1 MSEAEAELLYHP
13 VHSHLKA
20 VKVKPTGSG
29 KSNWYPTTSATPT
42 SGLQISG
49 ECTKRRARPPA
60 AMRDATWQAI
70 PRSKGNTLQTHSLS
84 QGASGPTSSQHNL
97 SLLQTNGMIPASCP
111 FDEQPDL
118 QKWVMTVLCPD
129 MRESDFDPS
138 DWGPLTLSDLGNCT
152 VCLAP
157 AVYPDIILPTTLLL
171 PHRPATSA
179 PQQPW
184 ATTEPPLPRDDRPP
198 QAPPSQPV

>member
-1 MSEAEAELLYHP
+1 
-13 VHSHLKA
+13 
-20 VKVKPTGSG
+20 
-29 KSNWYPTTSATPT
+29 
-42 SGLQISG
+42 
-49 ECTKRRARPPA
+49 
-60 AMRDATWQAI
+60 MRDATWQAI

-97 SLLQTNGMIPASCP
+97 SLLQTNGMIPEASCP

-184 ATTEPPLPRDDRPP
+184 ATTEPPLPRDDRRRRHRPRSQLDYQVPCPTPP
-198 QAPPSQPV
+198 REHLLERPHQFASTRLSAHQLLRDTLLTSPASPRDHQRP